1 MEQKNLKLKSATT
14 FIHLS
19 GASYEILK
27 NFKRLI
33 EGNIIS
39 SNDVNF
45 MRIHYDTSKGI
56 ANESPAKIFF
66 NNSVAVFLELTAGYG
81 GNGPR
86 DLCQVISLCFPEF
99 DKKAIEKDI
108 LTTQD
113 TVDIIYAKDTLNL
126 YQFACNGE
134 YYYSFN

>member
-1 MEQKNLKLKSATT
+1 MEQKKLSFKSIATL
-14 FIHLS
+14 IHLS

-33 EGNIIS
+33 ESNIIS
-39 SNDVNF
+39 PNEVNF
-45 MRIHYDTSKGI
+45 MSIHYDTLKGI
-56 ANESPAKIFF
+56 DNEAPAKIFF
-66 NNSVAVFLELTAGYG
+66 NNSVAVFLELTAGYIG
-81 GNGPR
+81 KGPR

-134 YYYSFN
+134 HYYSFN